1 MLLNRL
7 KRISPTTRSLPTWG
21 CYVLSDARYYVTAHS
36 TTVSIQIVCDLDRM
50 TIVACIPEKNQF
62 FSLEYSNQFLP
73 SVEPCMCCSGI
84 LDLSKEGRRW
94 DGMVYN
100 GIPYGLG
107 TLYDDEGKR
116 EYSGFLMGDIKV
128 CYGMEYYSDI
138 EKPMYEGPFCSGV
151 HCGEGTLWDRQGS
164 VIHSGFFAGDPILNP
179 IKKSQIETSDSCF
192 HCQSLKA
199 ESRIVFIVTNQ
210 TQPTWRNVS
219 ILMNSLVCFDTQ
231 MYVKWSLIT
240 KTPNSSS

>member
-7 KRISPTTRSLPTWG
+7 KRISPTIRSLPTWG

-50 TIVACIPEKNQF
+50 TIVTCIPEKNQF

-107 TLYDDEGKR
+107 TL
-116 EYSGFLMGDIKV
+116 
-128 CYGMEYYSDI
+128 
-138 EKPMYEGPFCSGV
+138 
-151 HCGEGTLWDRQGS
+151 
-164 VIHSGFFAGDPILNP
+164 
-179 IKKSQIETSDSCF
+179 
-192 HCQSLKA
+192 
-199 ESRIVFIVTNQ
+199 
-210 TQPTWRNVS
+210 
-219 ILMNSLVCFDTQ
+219 
-231 MYVKWSLIT
+231 
-240 KTPNSSS
+240 